1 MDKEGILMS
10 KALRTCRTV
19 EDFARFLESYPRPMG
34 VEANFG
40 AIDAEGNGAFFE
52 TNNHSFKRY
61 DLKDEPDHVLIRSN
75 YSHSGRKG

>member
-40 AIDAEGNGAFFE
+40 GG
-52 TNNHSFKRY
+52 Y
-61 DLKDEPDHVLIRSN
+61 
-75 YSHSGRKG
+75 